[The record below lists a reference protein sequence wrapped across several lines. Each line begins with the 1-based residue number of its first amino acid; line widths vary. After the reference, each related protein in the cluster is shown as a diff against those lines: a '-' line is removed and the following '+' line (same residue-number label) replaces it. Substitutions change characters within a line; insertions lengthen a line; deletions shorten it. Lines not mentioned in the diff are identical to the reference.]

1 MLLNALSRFAYSRKI
16 LSDLAFDRKAI
27 RWVVPLDSDGC
38 LIGKGLIETAGEK
51 YRGKVYPAPITIR
64 PKDAGG
70 VAEFMAD
77 GVTSVFGLDAE
88 PGKKLTAKQRQAREA
103 TNAKKHED
111 FWRQIEDAFQK
122 TKSPALGAI
131 LAFGKSLSS
140 KCPPFFRYGP
150 KTGATGRDPK
160 NKWWVTGADGAE
172 KAMGPDQFTFQVEG
186 ELPLLD
192 EMTVRPFWRR
202 IYAEEVAAKESS
214 LNRGFCLVSGAEDV
228 PIATTNLP
236 KIKRVPNTQSFG
248 AAIVS
253 FDKPSFTSYGFDQG
267 LNAPISTES
276 VAAYCNAL
284 NRLLNDD
291 DHSLT
296 IGSSV
301 VCFWAAESKTESS
314 FFARMLRKPDPLTVA
329 TFLKNP
335 RVGIDR
341 HGAGL
346 DRFYSVTLSGNAG
359 RIVVRHWM
367 QSTVEDARQNFACWF
382 RDLDM
387 VQMTLPNPGARK
399 RKNTNGVTDVDA
411 GSDKDKM
418 PPLAI
423 FRLACT
429 TVREAKDLQSEVPS
443 QLYHAALEGAAP
455 SIMLVKPILHRL
467 KADLHHFG
475 IKTLFNSVS
484 RFALLKLILNRN
496 RKEGEP
502 MIECKVFETDDP
514 AYNCGRLL
522 AVLAEIQ
529 AKAFDYRLSGP
540 GVAERYFGTASISPS
555 SVFPLLLRLNR
566 HHIEKI
572 RKTSGSTWNQ
582 ENNIQQVV
590 CKLAPDC
597 SGAAPQFPR
606 HFDLQAQG
614 RFAIGFYQQKAE
626 VEMRKE
632 AARKNKVNAKPEAGH
647 DQG

>member
-1 MLLNALSRFAYSRKI
+1 MLLNALSRFAHSRKI

-27 RWVVPLDSDGC
+27 RWVVPLDSAGC
-38 LIGKGLIETAGEK
+38 LIGKGLFETAGETN
-51 YRGKVYPAPITIR
+51 RGKVYSAPITIR

-77 GVTSVFGLDAE
+77 GITAVFGLDPE
-88 PGKKLTAKQRQAREA
+88 PEKKLTAKQRQARDV
-103 TNAKKHED
+103 TNAK
-111 FWRQIEDAFQK
+111 
-122 TKSPALGAI
+122 
-131 LAFGKSLSS
+131 
-140 KCPPFFRYGP
+140 
-150 KTGATGRDPK
+150 K
-160 NKWWVTGADGAE
+160 NKWWVSGADGAE

-192 EMTVRPFWRR
+192 EMTVRPYWRR
-202 IYAEEVAAKESS
+202 MYAEEVAAKESTLS
-214 LNRGFCLVSGAEDV
+214 RGFCLVSGAENV
-228 PIATTNLP
+228 SIAATNLP
-236 KIKRVPNTQSFG
+236 KIKRVPDTQSFG

-284 NRLLNDD
+284 NRLLNND
-291 DHSLT
+291 DHSLF
-296 IGSSV
+296 IGTTV
-301 VCFWAAESKTESS
+301 VCFWAEESKTESS
-314 FFARMLRKPDPLTVA
+314 FFASMLRKPDPHTVA

-335 RVGIDR
+335 WAGIDR
-341 HGAGL
+341 HAAGL

-382 RDLDM
+382 KDLDM
-387 VQMTLPNPGARK
+387 VQMTLPNPRARK
-399 RKNTNGVTDVDA
+399 RERATGEPEVDA
-411 GSDKDKM
+411 GNDKDKM
-418 PPLAI
+418 PPLAV

-443 QLYHAALEGAAP
+443 QLYRAALEGTAP

-484 RFALLKLILNRN
+484 RFALLRLILNRN

-529 AKAFDYRLSGP
+529 AKAFDYKLSGP
-540 GVAERYFGTASISPS
+540 GVAERYFGTASVSPS
-555 SVFPLLLRLNR
+555 SVFPLLLRLSR

-597 SGAAPQFPR
+597 SGVAPQFPR
-606 HFDLQAQG
+606 HLNLQAQG
-614 RFAIGFYQQKAE
+614 RFAIGFYQQKAD

-632 AARKNKVNAKPEAGH
+632 AARKNKENTKLEPGH